1 MKAFNLLLL
10 VLVVGSAL
18 AVVLLVAEERRLTQ
32 EIAATRDG
40 IERLEGTYAELQLE
54 EGTLTAQGRI
64 ERIATEKLG
73 MRPPDEANV
82 TVVFR

>member
-1 MKAFNLLLL
+1 MRALNFLLL
-10 VLVVGSAL
+10 VLVIASAFW
-18 AVVLLVAEERRLTQ
+18 VVMLVAEDRHLTQ
-32 EIAATRDG
+32 QLAVTRDG

-64 ERIATEKLG
+64 ERIATEDLG
-73 MRPPDEANV
+73 MQPPAEDQI

>member
-1 MKAFNLLLL
+1 M
-10 VLVVGSAL
+10 
-18 AVVLLVAEERRLTQ
+18 LVAEDRRLTQ
-32 EIAATRDG
+32 ELAVARDG

-64 ERIATEKLG
+64 ERIATEELG
-73 MRPPDEANV
+73 MRPPAEDQI

>member
-1 MKAFNLLLL
+1 MRAFNLVLLMFL
-10 VLVVGSAL
+10 LGSAL
-18 AVVLLVAEERRLTQ
+18 AVVLLVAEDRRLTQ
-32 EIAATRDG
+32 QMAMAHDG

-64 ERIATEKLG
+64 ERIATEELG
-73 MRPPDEANV
+73 MLQPTQDNI

>member
-1 MKAFNLLLL
+1 MKALNLLLL
-10 VLVVGSAL
+10 VLVVASAF
-18 AVVLLVAEERRLTQ
+18 AVVLLVAEDRRLTQ
-32 EIAATRDG
+32 EIASMRDG

-64 ERIATEKLG
+64 ERIATEELG
-73 MRPPDEANV
+73 MRQPAENDV

>member
-1 MKAFNLLLL
+1 MRAINLFLL
-10 VLVVGSAL
+10 VLVVASAL
-18 AVVLLVAEERRLTQ
+18 AVVVLVAEDRRLTQ
-32 EIAATRDG
+32 QIAVARDG

-64 ERIATEKLG
+64 ERIATEELG
-73 MRPPDEANV
+73 MRPPAEDQI

>member
-1 MKAFNLLLL
+1 MKALNLLLL
-10 VLVVGSAL
+10 VLVVASAF
-18 AVVLLVAEERRLTQ
+18 AVVLLVAEDRRLTQ

-64 ERIATEKLG
+64 ERIAIEELG
-73 MRPPDEANV
+73 MRHPAEDNV

>member
-1 MKAFNLLLL
+1 MKALNLFLL
-10 VLVVGSAL
+10 VLVVASAF
-18 AVVLLVAEERRLTQ
+18 AVVLLVAEDRRLTQ
-32 EIAATRDG
+32 EIASMRDG

-64 ERIATEKLG
+64 ERIAIEELG
-73 MRPPDEANV
+73 MRQPAENDV

>member
-1 MKAFNLLLL
+1 MRALNFLLL
-10 VLVVGSAL
+10 VLVVASAFW
-18 AVVLLVAEERRLTQ
+18 VVMLVAEDRRLTQ
-32 EIAATRDG
+32 QLAVTRDG

-64 ERIATEKLG
+64 ERIATGDLG
-73 MRPPDEANV
+73 MQPPAEDQI

>member
-1 MKAFNLLLL
+1 MRAVNLFLL
-10 VLVVGSAL
+10 VLVVSSAL
-18 AVVLLVAEERRLTQ
+18 AVVVLVAEDRRLTQ
-32 EIAATRDG
+32 QIAVARDG

-64 ERIATEKLG
+64 ERIATEDLG
-73 MRPPDEANV
+73 MRPPAEDQI

>member
-1 MKAFNLLLL
+1 MRALNLFLL
-10 VLVVGSAL
+10 VLVVSSAL
-18 AVVLLVAEERRLTQ
+18 AVVMLVAEDRRLTQ
-32 EIAATRDG
+32 QIAVARDG

-64 ERIATEKLG
+64 ERIATEELG
-73 MRPPDEANV
+73 MRPPAEEQI

>member
-1 MKAFNLLLL
+1 MRALNLILL
-10 VLVVGSAL
+10 VLVVASAF
-18 AVVLLVAEERRLTQ
+18 AVVLLVADDRRLTQ

-64 ERIATEKLG
+64 ERIATEELG
-73 MRPPDEANV
+73 MHQPTEDNV

>member
-1 MKAFNLLLL
+1 MKALNLLLL
-10 VLVVGSAL
+10 VLVVASAF
-18 AVVLLVAEERRLTQ
+18 AVVLLVAEDRRLTQ
-32 EIAATRDG
+32 EIASMRDG

-64 ERIATEKLG
+64 ERIATGDLG
-73 MRPPDEANV
+73 MRQPAEDDV

>member
-1 MKAFNLLLL
+1 MRALNFLLL
-10 VLVVGSAL
+10 VLVIASAFW
-18 AVVLLVAEERRLTQ
+18 VVMLVAEDRRLTQ
-32 EIAATRDG
+32 QLAVTRDG

-64 ERIATEKLG
+64 ERIATEDLG
-73 MRPPDEANV
+73 MQPPAEDQI

>member
-1 MKAFNLLLL
+1 MKALNLLLL
-10 VLVVGSAL
+10 VLVVASAF
-18 AVVLLVAEERRLTQ
+18 AVVLLVAEDRRLTQ
-32 EIAATRDG
+32 EIASVRDG

-64 ERIATEKLG
+64 ERIATEDLG
-73 MRPPDEANV
+73 MRQPAEDDV

>member
-1 MKAFNLLLL
+1 MRAFNLFLLG
-10 VLVVGSAL
+10 LVVASAL
-18 AVVLLVAEERRLTQ
+18 AVVVLVAEDRRLTQ
-32 EIAATRDG
+32 QIAVARDG

-64 ERIATEKLG
+64 ERIAIEELG
-73 MRPPDEANV
+73 MRPPAEDQI

>member
-1 MKAFNLLLL
+1 MRAVNFLLLM
-10 VLVVGSAL
+10 LVVASAL
-18 AVVLLVAEERRLTQ
+18 AVVMLVAEDRRLTQ
-32 EIAATRDG
+32 ELAVARDG

-64 ERIATEKLG
+64 ERIATEELG
-73 MRPPDEANV
+73 MLPPAEDQI